1 MKIEKFIKFSI
12 IFSILPAIYFALFP
26 GKIVLITIIC
36 SYPLIL
42 FVFIKW
48 KNLVVSPRE
57 FSINLFFW
65 YSLIILF
72 RGFIEAESNADWINL
87 LSTGVA
93 LFLFLPLT
101 IHFGRNINFSLAAIN
116 SFIIYGIP
124 LVFILFFISDD
135 SGPFGFAHMI
145 SPIYLLILLIP
156 VLNLKLSL
164 IIILITIISFFSDI
178 SIRSNLLNIS
188 VAFLI
193 CSTFL
198 LKNRKFILRILKIL
212 RTFFLYSPIFFII
225 LGATGIFN
233 IFQIGDSL
241 DEFIIDD
248 GKGNT
253 QDVFVDSRTE
263 VYSDVL
269 SQLSIKNAFV
279 FGLGASGK
287 TKTHLTNVQNSDFD
301 KVYKEGR
308 RGTESGML
316 NYIQYGG
323 FLGALFYLILFM
335 RASYLAVY
343 RSNNWLIIMI
353 GMWVSFKGF
362 YSFIED
368 TTVFSVSTIFIFI
381 SIGLCFNNE
390 LRSLQDDEIKALF
403 RKKLFKKVVF

>member
-1 MKIEKFIKFSI
+1 M
-12 IFSILPAIYFALFP
+12 
-26 GKIVLITIIC
+26 
-36 SYPLIL
+36 
-42 FVFIKW
+42 
-48 KNLVVSPRE
+48 
-57 FSINLFFW
+57 
-65 YSLIILF
+65 
-72 RGFIEAESNADWINL
+72 
-87 LSTGVA
+87 
-93 LFLFLPLT
+93 
-101 IHFGRNINFSLAAIN
+101 
-116 SFIIYGIP
+116 
-124 LVFILFFISDD
+124 
-135 SGPFGFAHMI
+135 
-145 SPIYLLILLIP
+145 
-156 VLNLKLSL
+156 
-164 IIILITIISFFSDI
+164 
-178 SIRSNLLNIS
+178 
-188 VAFLI
+188 
-193 CSTFL
+193 
-198 LKNRKFILRILKIL
+198 
-212 RTFFLYSPIFFII
+212 
-225 LGATGIFN
+225 
-233 IFQIGDSL
+233 

-248 GKGNT
+248 GKGKT

-269 SQLSIKNAFV
+269 SQLSFDNAFV